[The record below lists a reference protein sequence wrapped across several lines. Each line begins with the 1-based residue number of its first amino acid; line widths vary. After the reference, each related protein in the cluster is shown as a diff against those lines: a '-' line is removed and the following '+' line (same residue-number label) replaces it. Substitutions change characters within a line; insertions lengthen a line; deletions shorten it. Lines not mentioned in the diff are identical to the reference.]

1 MLWNSPS
8 EELNA
13 IIMCI
18 RTFSNY
24 NKSVLNQENDIVVDD
39 DLRDRLYEVL
49 FSLLSLL
56 LLLLLEYFTCI

>member
-18 RTFSNY
+18 RKFSNY

-49 FSLLSLL
+49 SLV
-56 LLLLLEYFTCI
+56 LLLEYFTCI

>member
-24 NKSVLNQENDIVVDD
+24 NKSILNQENDIVV
-39 DLRDRLYEVL
+39 DRLYEVL

-56 LLLLLEYFTCI
+56 LLLEYFNEKQTNRC